1 MGPFTTLSRKVR
13 KQEKKWPDKKEN
25 NEPGNQFRHKF
36 KRPATI
42 GEKSETA
49 QQPKD
54 VERRETKVKQ
64 LEDEKAGLIVET
76 KSWKAENNQLREEL
90 RMLREAQDQKRDKN
104 DYVDTYH
111 MDQSFDD
118 VLQLTN
124 EDLTSALLVF

>member
-1 MGPFTTLSRKVR
+1 MAGQKR
-13 KQEKKWPDKKEN
+13 KQRTRKPVSPQVQEARDDRRKERN
-25 NEPGNQFRHKF
+25 RAAA
-36 KRPATI
+36 KRCR
-42 GEKSETA
+42 
-49 QQPKD
+49 D
-54 VERRETKVKQ
+54 RRETKVKQ

-90 RMLREAQDQKRDKN
+90 RMLREAQDQNRDKN